1 MTNKAYTFIVVP
13 DTASECKR
21 YTFSK
26 SLFYLIGVTGT
37 ILLIAFIVFIHTM
50 LGEYTAMAT
59 KTEQVETLKK
69 ISLSQKSTLDRYEE
83 DVVQLSKNLAQVKQL
98 NSRLMILTGLN
109 PANGEHNLGLGGAEE
124 AASKPKE
131 AASKPKEQK
140 SKDAGSKK

>member
-21 YTFSK
+21 CTISK
-26 SLFYLIGVTGT
+26 SLFYLIGVIGT
-37 ILLIAFIVFIHTM
+37 ILLITFIVFIHTM
-50 LGEYTAMAT
+50 LGEYTAMAK

-69 ISLSQKSTLDRYEE
+69 ISVSQKSTLDRYEE
-83 DVVQLSKNLAQVKQL
+83 DVVQLSKNLAQIKQL

-131 AASKPKEQK
+131 QKP
-140 SKDAGSKK
+140 KDAGSKK